1 MKDIHKEVGINKVAS
16 NKSFRMK
23 MDIGT
28 VLYLEIP
35 TIKSK
40 IKSKLV
46 TMTPGECLEGSLPM
60 LIDPAFVEKCN
71 NHKGAEVVCKYVYDE
86 MVYGF
91 RSHLISVVTTPK
103 KIITLEYPTS
113 AKVQELRRYERI
125 SILLPTKITFG
136 TTTFYGSIVDINET
150 GCQVTIMDNT
160 SGVDVKGFISYASQS
175 DIYIK
180 VNLSGIKNN
189 VTVPVVRNHLA
200 SEHDKV
206 SVGFKF
212 NYVDPQIQDLINRF
226 ISGMRKN
233 ETII

>member
-1 MKDIHKEVGINKVAS
+1 MKDIEKNETAS

-23 MDIGT
+23 IDLGT
-28 VLYLEIP
+28 VLYFEIP

-40 IKSKLV
+40 IKSKLLE
-46 TMTPGECLEGSLPM
+46 MEPGESLVGSLPM
-60 LIDPAFVEKCN
+60 LIDPAFVERCN

-103 KIITLEYPTS
+103 KIITIQYPAS
-113 AKVQELRRYERI
+113 AKVQELRSYERI
-125 SILLPTKITFG
+125 SILLPTKISFG
-136 TTTFYGSIVDINET
+136 TTTFYGSIVDICET
-150 GCQVTIMDNT
+150 GCQVTIMNNT
-160 SGVDVKGFISYASQS
+160 SGVDIKGFISYASQS
-175 DIYIK
+175 DVYIK

-189 VTVPVVRNHLA
+189 VTVPVIRNRVTL
-200 SEHDKV
+200 ENDKV
-206 SVGFKF
+206 CVGFKF
-212 NYVDPQIQDLINRF
+212 NYVDPQMQDLINRF